1 MTTTTEVFSDLDEP
15 IWGAKGISQVI
26 KRSERQTF
34 HLLQTGQLPA
44 NKVGDRYVSTKRK
57 LLKAILGEAA

>member
-26 KRSERQTF
+26 KRSE
-34 HLLQTGQLPA
+34 P
-44 NKVGDRYVSTKRK
+44 
-57 LLKAILGEAA
+57 